1 MYMHYYHELNE
12 AHRQQLCAEAA
23 QRRQQARL
31 PRRPNLARHLAGTLG
46 ITLVALGSRLERLGR
61 IERPI
66 PYENSLHSH

>member
-31 PRRPNLARHLAGTLG
+31 PRRPNLARHLVGTLG
-46 ITLVALGSRLERLGR
+46 ITLVALGSRL
-61 IERPI
+61 
-66 PYENSLHSH
+66 